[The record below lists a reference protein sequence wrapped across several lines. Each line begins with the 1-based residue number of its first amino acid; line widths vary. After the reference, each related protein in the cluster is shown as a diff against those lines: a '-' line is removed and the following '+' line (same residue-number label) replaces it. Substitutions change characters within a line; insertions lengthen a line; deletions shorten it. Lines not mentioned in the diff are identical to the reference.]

1 VTDSLPLT
9 PIAPGPHN
17 YALWASR
24 AIAAI
29 IDVAITMV
37 VVIALYIIVGI
48 LGGAMSLLGG
58 ATGSDDVAG
67 LAGCLGCISFL
78 VLPAAAN
85 LAFGFYNKVHLVGT
99 RGASIGQAQQK
110 LRVVTASGDLVP
122 TKTLVLRLIIQ
133 TVFIFL
139 PVVPLIDLLWPLWDE
154 KRQTLHDKAVDTYVI
169 SLGS

>member
-1 VTDSLPLT
+1 VTDSLPIL

-24 AIAAI
+24 LIAAL
-29 IDVAITMV
+29 IDAAITMV
-37 VVIALYIIVGI
+37 VVIILFIIFSI
-48 LGGAMSLLGG
+48 LGAGMSFLGS

-67 LAGCLGCISFL
+67 AATCLGCLAFL
-78 VLPAAAN
+78 ILPAIAN

-110 LRVVTASGDLVP
+110 LRVVTPTGDLVP
-122 TKTLVLRLIIQ
+122 KKTLILRLIIQ

-139 PVVPLIDLLWPLWDE
+139 PIVPFVDLLWPLWDE

>member
-1 VTDSLPLT
+1 VTDSLPIL

-24 AIAAI
+24 LIAAL
-29 IDVAITMV
+29 IDAAITMV
-37 VVIALYIIVGI
+37 VAFVLFLIFSVLGFGMSAVGS
-48 LGGAMSLLGG
+48 AS
-58 ATGSDDVAG
+58 GSDG
-67 LAGCLGCISFL
+67 LAGALGCLGCLSIFI
-78 VLPAAAN
+78 VPAIAN

-110 LRVVTASGDLVP
+110 LRVVTPAGDLVP
-122 TKTLVLRLIIQ
+122 KKTLILRLIIQ
-133 TVFIFL
+133 TLFMFISPL
-139 PVVPLIDLLWPLWDE
+139 AVVDILWPLWDE